1 MTVAHTLTKRVL
13 IQKPSEAGT
22 QDAAGQPSTDWVD
35 VFMEGDHKVYAA
47 INPLKGQEL
56 IAAQAEQSE
65 VSHKIT
71 VRYRS
76 QLANPLEVAKM
87 RAVFGERIFNIYAAI
102 NRNESGRW
110 VDLMCSEGLNEG

>member
-1 MTVAHTLTKRVL
+1 MTVAHTLDKRVL
-13 IQKPSEAGT
+13 IQAPSKPGA
-22 QDAAGQPSTDWVD
+22 QDAAGQPVADWVD
-35 VFMEGDHKVYAA
+35 VFTEGDHKVFAA
-47 INPLKGQEL
+47 INPLKGREL

-87 RAVFGERIFNIYAAI
+87 RAVFGERVFNISAAI

-110 VDLMCSEGLNEG
+110 VDLMCSEGLNKG